1 MMHIDIPGEIPV
13 RRLGRTRSGDL
24 LLGGM
29 ILVGLLALV
38 VTFLSDPD
46 RARQAYV
53 SNWLFFYSI
62 AQGAVIFAAI
72 TTIVKARW
80 NWSVRR
86 VSLGFAAFLPIA
98 FVLFLPMLTLGES
111 YFPWIEQMAYDPIVQ
126 KKAAYLNLPFL
137 MTRSVVGLLA
147 LIGLSLYFTRL
158 MVRPD
163 VGLVGDDGDP
173 RLKGWK
179 DRLTQNWLGQEA
191 EEVRSWKTI
200 RKLAPALILVYAAVM
215 SFLIFDY
222 AMSLEPH
229 WFSTL
234 FGAWF
239 FMGALWGGIAATAL
253 ATVWLKGQHAD
264 FDRFMGLQQ
273 LHDLGKLTFAFSIFW
288 TYLFF
293 SQYIVIWYGKLP
305 WEQAWVIHRSVEPW
319 STLSLLV
326 LFLCFIVPF
335 AALLGKTPKTTPA
348 ILGVVTAIIMVGLW
362 LERYL
367 LVVPSLRPEGPVMG
381 LAEPLI
387 ALFFLGLFLGSL
399 RWFFTTFPV
408 IQVWQP
414 MADAELMEAET
425 AFAD

>member
-1 MMHIDIPGEIPV
+1 MMHIDIPGEIPM
-13 RRLGRTRSGDL
+13 RRLNRTRNGDL

-53 SNWLFFYSI
+53 SNWLFFFSI

-111 YFPWIEQMAYDPIVQ
+111 YFPWIEKMAYDPIVQ

-158 MVRPD
+158 VLRPD
-163 VGLVGDDGDP
+163 VGLMSDDGDS

-191 EEVRSWKTI
+191 EEVRSWQSM
-200 RKLAPALILVYAAVM
+200 RKVAPALILVYATVM

-234 FGAWF
+234 FGGWF

-264 FDRFMGLQQ
+264 FDRSMGLQQ

-288 TYLFF
+288 AYLFF

-305 WEQAWVIHRSVEPW
+305 WEQTWVIHRSVAPW

-387 ALFFLGLFLGSL
+387 ALLFLGLFLGSL

-425 AFAD
+425 VS